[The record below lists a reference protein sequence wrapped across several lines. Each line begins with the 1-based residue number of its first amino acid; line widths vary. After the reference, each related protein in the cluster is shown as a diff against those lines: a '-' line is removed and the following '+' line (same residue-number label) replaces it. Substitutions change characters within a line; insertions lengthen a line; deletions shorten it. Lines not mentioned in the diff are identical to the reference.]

1 MHKIKKITTESPE
14 YQSVLL
20 LRDLVLRKPLGMNL
34 FDENL
39 EGDKE
44 EIIFGIFNENEEALA
59 SVQFKILDNL
69 SVKLRQMAVH
79 PEHQKKGLGKSLVQF
94 AEQQVKNL
102 GYKKIEMHARKTAIP
117 FYEKLGYKKEGE
129 EFMEV
134 GIPHYKMCKEL

>member
-1 MHKIKKITTESPE
+1 MHKIKKITTESPA

-94 AEQQVKNL
+94 AEQQIKNL

-117 FYEKLGYKKEGE
+117 FYEKLGYKKEGD
-129 EFMEV
+129 EFIEV